1 MSTKVAE
8 LEQALRDLT
17 RTGGENK
24 STDAA
29 LSTKPGEGEQ
39 TSSNLTEIEG
49 GNNSLINVPLPSQTK
64 VHTSINELNKVS
76 GILTHS
82 IPGHASASNCR
93 TNSTSN
99 NTSQTDPTL
108 FNDDPLGK
116 RKEQQKQTTMALDF
130 KDTEAKTHSLHFFS
144 DSHGRGLMHL
154 IKEGL
159 QLNSTDQLRVKVIK
173 PGKSFSEVVTTLSKT
188 EAKEVTLW
196 AGASDAYKKEAM
208 NFIKTFLSLLLK

>member
-82 IPGHASASNCR
+82 IPSNASTSNYR
-93 TNSTSN
+93 TSSTSN
-99 NTSQTDPTL
+99 NTNQTDPTS

-116 RKEQQKQTTMALDF
+116 RKEQQTLTTIALD
-130 KDTEAKTHSLHFFS
+130 
-144 DSHGRGLMHL
+144 
-154 IKEGL
+154 
-159 QLNSTDQLRVKVIK
+159 
-173 PGKSFSEVVTTLSKT
+173 SK
-188 EAKEVTLW
+188 A
-196 AGASDAYKKEAM
+196 
-208 NFIKTFLSLLLK
+208 